1 METLLQKKRDHA
13 KVINA
18 HASYHSPIQF
28 GSPHDGM
35 RKYELRKT
43 LSALHAIYQQFPKHC
58 LFPLQPNGHL
68 SERTDNF
75 CEVQAQR
82 WFHRSHLLP
91 EVNVPVVPVLKMPL
105 SSTCSDPVGDPK
117 LCRLSCF
124 SMRSNRRFTLLLAL
138 FRIPRSESVCHG

>member
-1 METLLQKKRDHA
+1 MPMPH
-13 KVINA
+13 II
-18 HASYHSPIQF
+18 PQF
-28 GSPHDGM
+28 NLVQFNMVCRSMSSEKPYPPSTPSV
-35 RKYELRKT
+35 R
-43 LSALHAIYQQFPKHC
+43 SFPKHC
-58 LFPLQPNGHL
+58 LSLLQPNGHL

-75 CEVQAQR
+75 CEVQAQGG
-82 WFHRSHLLP
+82 FHRSHLLP

-138 FRIPRSESVCHG
+138 FRIPRSESVCRR